1 MKKRLNLLLIPM
13 SFSVSAKR
21 TTLNLPSGPCTCIV
35 DQKVEKICVKDAAE
49 LDRIEKEFRESSAK
63 CPPNAGCGPGH
74 PVEYRVCPIN
84 RKK

>member
-1 MKKRLNLLLIPM
+1 MKKLLILLLIIG
-13 SFSVSAKR
+13 SFTVSAMR
-21 TTLNLPSGPCTCIV
+21 TTINLPSSPCTCIV

-63 CPPNAGCGPGH
+63 CPPNAGCSPGH
-74 PVEYRVCPIN
+74 PVEYRVCPAN